1 MNKPQFWTSLALALA
16 LSGLTS
22 AAYAHGGTVAE
33 HGGVLKLVADTS
45 VELVT
50 KPTGVEVW
58 VEEDGEETS
67 SATLTGKLVIVEGG
81 ATKEVE
87 LQPAA
92 GNMLEAKG
100 LKVAHGAKVTVTV
113 APKGSHAKTTASF
126 TVK

>member
-1 MNKPQFWTSLALALA
+1 MNTPRPLIALALA
-16 LSGLTS
+16 LGLCGVS
-22 AAYAHGGTVAE
+22 ASAYAHGGTVAE

-58 VEEDGEETS
+58 VEEDGEETP
-67 SATLTGKLVIVEGG
+67 SATLTGKLVIVEAG

-113 APKGSHAKTTASF
+113 AAKGSHAKTSASF